1 MSFRKLFIAGIL
13 SLIFLLSF
21 PGTGNAQSIDYVVQP
36 GDSFWLISQK
46 HGVPLKYLMAA
57 NNATENTI
65 IYPYQNI
72 TIPTDYGYIH
82 TVKKGDTFWLISQKY
97 GVSLTSLL
105 KANNATEKTILYIG
119 DKVYIPAKE
128 QTTGSYTV
136 QPGDTYWI
144 ISQKFNVDIN
154 TLMTYNG
161 ADKNTVIYPGQ
172 KVLIPSSSSNSG
184 SNNTTE
190 DKKPYITYTWYTVKK
205 GDILWDIAIDFGIP
219 FSELLSTNN
228 LTENSYVYPGDI
240 LKIPVHHVPVKETP
254 GEQYGEYLDWWT
266 EAQYVLPVGSTFEIV
281 DFYTGKSFWAKRTT
295 GANHADCET
304 LTLNDTNIM
313 KEIWGG
319 SFNWN
324 TRPVIIKY
332 NGRKIAASASNM
344 PHAGNDAAPGGVHTT
359 WRSGD
364 YGAGY
369 NLDWVKG
376 NGIDGVFDVHFLNST
391 RHLDGKVDPNHQSNI
406 KEAAGK

>member
-1 MSFRKLFIAGIL
+1 MSFRKLLITGVLCL
-13 SLIFLLSF
+13 SFLLSF
-21 PGTGNAQSIDYVVQP
+21 PGTGNAQNINYVVQP
-36 GDSFWLISQK
+36 GDTFWTISQRY
-46 HGVPLKYLMAA
+46 GVPLKYLMAA
-57 NNATENTI
+57 NNATGDTI
-65 IYPYQNI
+65 IYPSQNI
-72 TIPTDYGYIH
+72 SIPTDYGIIH

-97 GVSLTSLL
+97 QVSLASLL
-105 KANNATEKTILYIG
+105 WENNATEKTILNIG
-119 DKVYIPAKE
+119 DRIYIPAKK
-128 QTTGSYTV
+128 QTAGSYTV

-144 ISQKFNVDIN
+144 ISQKFKVDIN
-154 TLMTYNG
+154 TLMSYNG
-161 ADKNTVIYPGQ
+161 ANKNTVIYPGQ
-172 KVLIPSSSSNSG
+172 KILIPSSSSSSG
-184 SNNTTE
+184 NNTTE

-205 GDILWDIAIDFGIP
+205 GDILWDIALDFGIP
-219 FSELLSTNN
+219 FNELLKANN
-228 LTENSYVYPGDI
+228 LTENSVANIGDV

-254 GEQYGEYLDWWT
+254 GQKYGEYLDWWT

-324 TRPVIIKY
+324 TRPIIIKY

-364 YGAGY
+364 YGPGY

-376 NGIDGVFDVHFLNST
+376 NGVDGVFDVHFLNST
-391 RHLDGKVDPNHQSNI
+391 RHMDGKVDPNHQSNV